1 VQYDH
6 LPIASCNVECAR
18 DPPKCTLKHFLK
30 CDGLAIRLD
39 NERELDGR
47 LMQGLVRCT
56 PYVRI
61 AKVSRQ
67 QLGDVMEILTVQ
79 VAGQLLGKGF
89 DLLEFVF
96 R

>member
-1 VQYDH
+1 
-6 LPIASCNVECAR
+6 
-18 DPPKCTLKHFLK
+18 
-30 CDGLAIRLD
+30 
-39 NERELDGR
+39 
-47 LMQGLVRCT
+47 MQGLVALHAIR
-56 PYVRI
+56 PHR
-61 AKVSRQ
+61 AKVSRE

>member
-1 VQYDH
+1 
-6 LPIASCNVECAR
+6 
-18 DPPKCTLKHFLK
+18 
-30 CDGLAIRLD
+30 
-39 NERELDGR
+39 
-47 LMQGLVRCT
+47 MQGLVRCT